1 MQVNIKKDGK
11 QNTYNLINSWDDV
24 TLDKWAKLIDSKSK
38 SKTKEALDIISL
50 LSDIPRKLVKEL
62 SINDVSNILNRVAA
76 LQNKASSRLK
86 RIIKVDDVEYGFHP
100 DLSEITLG
108 EYADIETYI
117 QNGMEKNLSK
127 LMAVL
132 YRPVVEKNGK
142 YYSIEKYNG
151 SGVRMRSEKFKKMK
165 AADVNSSL
173 VFFWTLGNEL
183 STILPLYL
191 MMERMEEVKQSLL
204 MKNLP
209 VSGRGLE

>member
-38 SKTKEALDIISL
+38 SKTKEALDTISL

-132 YRPVVEKNGK
+132 YRPIVEKNGK
-142 YYSIEKYNG
+142 YYSIERYNG

-191 MMERMEEVKQSLL
+191 MERMDQVKQSLQ
-204 MKNLP
+204 MKSSQQ
-209 VSGRGLE
+209 SGDGLE

>member
-38 SKTKEALDIISL
+38 SKTKEALDTISL

-86 RIIKVDDVEYGFHP
+86 RIIKVDGVEYGFHP

-117 QNGMEKNLSK
+117 QNGMEKNLAK

-142 YYSIEKYNG
+142 YYSIEAYNG
-151 SGVRMRSEKFKKMK
+151 SGVRMRAEKFKKMK
-165 AADVNSSL
+165 ASDVNSSL

-183 STILPLYL
+183 STILPLNL
-191 MMERMEEVKQSLL
+191 MERMEEVKQSLL
-204 MKNLP
+204 MKSSQQNG
-209 VSGRGLE
+209 VGSE

>member
-38 SKTKEALDIISL
+38 SKTKEALDTISL

-76 LQNKASSRLK
+76 LQNKANSRLK

-117 QNGMEKNLSK
+117 QNGMEKNLAK

-142 YYSIEKYNG
+142 YYSIEGYNG
-151 SGVRMRSEKFKKMK
+151 SGVRMRAEKFKKMK

-191 MMERMEEVKQSLL
+191 MERMEEVKQSLL

>member
-38 SKTKEALDIISL
+38 SKTKEALDTISL

-62 SINDVSNILNRVAA
+62 SINDVSNILNKVAE

-191 MMERMEEVKQSLL
+191 MERMEEVKQSLL
-204 MKNLP
+204 MKSSP

>member
-11 QNTYNLINSWDDV
+11 KNTYNLIKSWDDV
-24 TLDKWAKLIDSKSK
+24 TLEKWAKLIDGNNKSK
-38 SKTKEALDIISL
+38 PKEALDTITM

-62 SINDVSNILNRVAA
+62 SINDVSNILNKIAE

-86 RIIKVDDVEYGFHP
+86 KIVKVDGVEYGFHP

-117 QNGMEKNLSK
+117 QNGIDKNLPK
-127 LMAVL
+127 IMAVL

-142 YYSIEKYNG
+142 HYSIKGYNG
-151 SGVRMRSEKFKKMK
+151 SEVKMRSEKFKKMK
-165 AADVNSSL
+165 AVDVNSCL

-191 MMERMEEVKQSLL
+191 MERMKEVKQSLQ
-204 MKNLP
+204 MKSSQ
-209 VSGRGLE
+209 VSGVGSE

>member
-11 QNTYNLINSWDDV
+11 KNTYNLINSWDDV

-38 SKTKEALDIISL
+38 SKTKEALDTISL

-76 LQNKASSRLK
+76 LQNKANSRLK
-86 RIIKVDDVEYGFHP
+86 RIIKVDGVEYGFHP

-142 YYSIEKYNG
+142 YYSIEGYNG

-191 MMERMEEVKQSLL
+191 MERMEQVKQSLQ
-204 MKNLP
+204 MKSSQQ
-209 VSGRGLE
+209 SGDGLE

>member
-38 SKTKEALDIISL
+38 SKTKEALDTISL

-191 MMERMEEVKQSLL
+191 MERMEEVKQSLL
-204 MKNLP
+204 MRSLQQ
-209 VSGRGLE
+209 SGDGLE

>member
-38 SKTKEALDIISL
+38 SKTKEALDTISL

-76 LQNKASSRLK
+76 LQNKANSRLK

-191 MMERMEEVKQSLL
+191 MERMEEVKQSLQ
-204 MKNLP
+204 MKSLQQ
-209 VSGRGLE
+209 SGDGLE

>member
-38 SKTKEALDIISL
+38 SKTKEALDTISL

-76 LQNKASSRLK
+76 LQNKANSRLK

-142 YYSIEKYNG
+142 YYSIEEYNG
-151 SGVRMRSEKFKKMK
+151 SGVRMRAEKFKKMK

-191 MMERMEEVKQSLL
+191 MERMEEVKQSLL

>member
-38 SKTKEALDIISL
+38 SKTKEALDTISL

-151 SGVRMRSEKFKKMK
+151 SGVRMRAEKFKKMK

-191 MMERMEEVKQSLL
+191 MERMEEVKQSLL
-204 MKNLP
+204 MKSSQQNG
-209 VSGRGLE
+209 VGLE

>member
-38 SKTKEALDIISL
+38 SKTKEALDTISL

-132 YRPVVEKNGK
+132 YRPIVEKNGK

-191 MMERMEEVKQSLL
+191 MERMEEVKQSLL

>member
-38 SKTKEALDIISL
+38 SKTKEALDTISL

-191 MMERMEEVKQSLL
+191 MERMEEVKQSLL
-204 MKNLP
+204 MKSSQQNG
-209 VSGRGLE
+209 VGLE

>member
-1 MQVNIKKDGK
+1 MKVNIKKDGK

-38 SKTKEALDIISL
+38 SKTKEALDTISL

-191 MMERMEEVKQSLL
+191 MERMEEVKQSLL

>member
-38 SKTKEALDIISL
+38 SKTKEALDTISL

-191 MMERMEEVKQSLL
+191 MERMEEVKQSLL
-204 MKNLP
+204 MKSLQQ
-209 VSGRGLE
+209 SGDGSE

>member
-38 SKTKEALDIISL
+38 SKTKEALDTISL

-142 YYSIEKYNG
+142 YYSIEAYNG
-151 SGVRMRSEKFKKMK
+151 SGVRMRAEKFKKMK

-191 MMERMEEVKQSLL
+191 MERMEEVKQSLL
-204 MKNLP
+204 MKSSQQNG
-209 VSGRGLE
+209 VGLE

>member
-11 QNTYNLINSWDDV
+11 KNTYNLINSWDDV
-24 TLDKWAKLIDSKSK
+24 TLEKWAKLIDGNNKSK
-38 SKTKEALDIISL
+38 PKEALDTITM

-62 SINDVSNILNRVAA
+62 SINDVSNILNRIAE
-76 LQNKASSRLK
+76 LQNKAKGRLK
-86 RIIKVDDVEYGFHP
+86 KIVKVDGVEYGFHP

-117 QNGMEKNLSK
+117 QAGIENNLAK
-127 LMAVL
+127 MMAVL
-132 YRPVVEKNGK
+132 YRPIVEKNGK
-142 YYSIEKYNG
+142 YYSITAYNG
-151 SGVRMRSEKFKKMK
+151 SEVRMRAEKFKKMK

-191 MMERMEEVKQSLL
+191 MERMKEMKQSVQ
-204 MKNLP
+204 MKSSQR
-209 VSGRGLE
+209 SGDGLE

>member
-38 SKTKEALDIISL
+38 SKTKEALDTISL

-191 MMERMEEVKQSLL
+191 MERMEEVKQSLL

>member
-38 SKTKEALDIISL
+38 SKTKEALDTISL

-191 MMERMEEVKQSLL
+191 MERMEEVKQSLQ
-204 MKNLP
+204 MKSLQQ
-209 VSGRGLE
+209 SGDGLE